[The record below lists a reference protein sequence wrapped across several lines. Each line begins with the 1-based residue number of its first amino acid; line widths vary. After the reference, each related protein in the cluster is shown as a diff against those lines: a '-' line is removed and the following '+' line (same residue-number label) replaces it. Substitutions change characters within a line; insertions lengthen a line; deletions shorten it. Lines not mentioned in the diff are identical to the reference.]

1 MDRSYQK
8 QQEGRDTQLFLKCSV
23 KVNTTCLLYTSDA
36 ADEQRSVDL
45 GGRRIIKKNFLK
57 QKTAYEINRS
67 LVGSEMC
74 IRDRLW
80 SGNMDRSY
88 QKQQEGRDTQL
99 FLKCSVKV
107 NTTTS
112 LNFQGLFKYRA
123 SFSLIF
129 KDLKRGFPN
138 SRTFR
143 HSQQLCCLWAP
154 SKIKYTEKSYNVKIV
169 VFF

>member
-1 MDRSYQK
+1 
-8 QQEGRDTQLFLKCSV
+8 
-23 KVNTTCLLYTSDA
+23 
-36 ADEQRSVDL
+36 
-45 GGRRIIKKNFLK
+45 
-57 QKTAYEINRS
+57 
-67 LVGSEMC
+67 
-74 IRDRLW
+74 
-80 SGNMDRSY
+80 MDRSY

-138 SRTFR
+138 SRTLGTPNDCAVYGLHQKLSILKNHIMLKLLGGF
-143 HSQQLCCLWAP
+143 
-154 SKIKYTEKSYNVKIV
+154 N
-169 VFF
+169 